1 VSAAVAAPTVGRRRT
16 SWTPFVLHAVLL
28 AGALVMLYPLLW
40 MLASSFKPDTAI
52 FSDPSLVLREVT
64 FQNYVQGWNGLRIPF
79 HNFFI
84 NSLTVALSA
93 VIGNVLS
100 CSMAAYAFG
109 RLNFKFKRFW
119 FAIMLVTIMLP
130 HHATLL
136 PHYILFHRLGWV
148 NTYLPLIVP
157 RFLAVDAFFVFL
169 IVQFIRG
176 LPRELDD
183 AAAVDGAGPF
193 QIYLRIILPLAVP
206 ALVTTAIFTFI
217 WNWDDFLSQ
226 LVYINE
232 IDKYTIPLALR
243 AFLDS
248 TGKSFWGSLF
258 AMSIISLIPTFAFFI
273 SCQKMLI
280 EGISTT
286 GLKG

>member
-1 VSAAVAAPTVGRRRT
+1 MVRVRLPALGMH
-16 SWTPFVLHAVLL
+16 LVLL
-28 AGALVMLYPLLW
+28 SGALVMLYPLLW
-40 MLASSFKPDTAI
+40 MLSSSFKSESTV
-52 FSDPSLVLREVT
+52 FSDPSLWPREVT
-64 FQNYVQGWNGLRIPF
+64 LSNYVDGWYGLRIPF
-79 HNFFI
+79 HNFFL
-84 NSLTVALSA
+84 NSLLVAGSA
-93 VIGNVLS
+93 VLGNVLS
-100 CSMAAYAFG
+100 CSMAAYAFA
-109 RLNFKFKRFW
+109 RLTFKFKRVW
-119 FAIMLVTIMLP
+119 FAVMLVTIMLP
-130 HHATLL
+130 HHATLV
-136 PHYILFHRLGWV
+136 PHYILFHYFGWV
-148 NTYLPLIVP
+148 NTYLPLVVP

-183 AAAVDGAGPF
+183 AAAVDGAGPL
-193 QIYLRIILPLAVP
+193 QIYVRIILPLAVP

-226 LVYINE
+226 LVYLNE
-232 IDKYTIPLALR
+232 IDKYTVPLALR

-273 SCQKMLI
+273 TCQKMLI
-280 EGISTT
+280 EGVSTT

>member
-1 VSAAVAAPTVGRRRT
+1 VSALATRPRRRD
-16 SWTPFVLHAVLL
+16 WTPLALHALLL
-28 AGALVMLYPLLW
+28 AGAAVMLYPLLW
-40 MLASSFKPDTAI
+40 MFSSSFKPDVAI
-52 FSDPSLVLREVT
+52 FANPSLIPREVT
-64 FQNYVQGWNGLRIPF
+64 LQNYAAGWNGLRIPF
-79 HNFFI
+79 HNFFL
-84 NSLTVALSA
+84 NSLIVALSA
-93 VIGNVLS
+93 VVGNVLS
-100 CSMAAYAFG
+100 CSMTAYAFA
-109 RLNFKFKRFW
+109 RLSFRLKRVW
-119 FAIMLVTIMLP
+119 FAVMLVTIMLP
-130 HHATLL
+130 HHATLI
-136 PHYILFHRLGWV
+136 PHYILFHQLGWV

-183 AAAVDGAGPF
+183 AAAVDGAGPL

-258 AMSIISLIPTFAFFI
+258 AMSIVSLIPTFAFFVG
-273 SCQKMLI
+273 CQRMLI

>member
-1 VSAAVAAPTVGRRRT
+1 MSAAQSALPARPRRSTWPAAG
-16 SWTPFVLHAVLL
+16 LHALLL

-40 MLASSFKPDTAI
+40 MLSSSFKPDTAI
-52 FSDPSLVLREVT
+52 FSEPSLVPREVT
-64 FQNYVQGWNGLRIPF
+64 LQNYVQGWSGLRIPF
-79 HNFFI
+79 HNFFV
-84 NSLTVALSA
+84 NSLIVALSA
-93 VIGNVLS
+93 VVGNVLS
-100 CSMAAYAFG
+100 CSMAAYAFA
-109 RLNFKFKRFW
+109 RLNFKLKRAW
-119 FAIMLVTIMLP
+119 FAVMLVTIMLP
-130 HHATLL
+130 HHATLV
-136 PHYILFHRLGWV
+136 PHYILFHQLGWV

-232 IDKYTIPLALR
+232 IDKYTVPLALR

-258 AMSIISLIPTFAFFI
+258 AMSIISLIPTFAFFV

>member
-1 VSAAVAAPTVGRRRT
+1 MVRTAPWRT
-16 SWTPFVLHAVLL
+16 LGLQLALT
-28 AGALVMLYPLLW
+28 AGAVVMLYPLLW
-40 MLASSFKPDTAI
+40 MLSSSFKPEQAV
-52 FSDPSLVLREVT
+52 FSEPGLWPRQVT
-64 FQNYVQGWNGLRIPF
+64 FQNYAQGWVGLRIPF
-79 HNFFI
+79 GNFFV
-84 NSLTVALSA
+84 NSLIIAVSA
-93 VIGNVLS
+93 VLGNVIS
-100 CSMAAYAFG
+100 CSMTAYAFA
-109 RLNFKFKRFW
+109 RLNFKLKRVW
-119 FAIMLVTIMLP
+119 FAVMLVTIMLP
-130 HHATLL
+130 QHATLI
-136 PHYILFHRLGWV
+136 PHYILFHALGWV
-148 NTYLPLIVP
+148 NTYAPLIVP

-183 AAAVDGAGPF
+183 AAAVDGAGPL

-232 IDKYTIPLALR
+232 IEKYTVPLALR
-243 AFLDS
+243 GFLDS
-248 TGKSFWGSLF
+248 SGRSFWGSLF
-258 AMSIISLIPTFAFFI
+258 AMSILSLIPTFAFFI
-273 SCQKMLI
+273 SCQKLLI